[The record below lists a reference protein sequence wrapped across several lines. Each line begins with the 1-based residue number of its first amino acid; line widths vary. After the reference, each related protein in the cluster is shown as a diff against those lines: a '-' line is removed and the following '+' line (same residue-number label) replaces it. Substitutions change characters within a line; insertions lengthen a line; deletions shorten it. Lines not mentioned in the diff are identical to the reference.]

1 MAFESAYLN
10 LQQMELLRRV
20 RLRPRGL
27 AEGTF
32 AGPHSSPYRGTGV
45 EFSDFRPYVDGD
57 DIRLLDWK
65 VFGRTDKHYVRLYEA
80 ERNLLTYLV
89 ADTSASMHYAGE
101 VIRTESK
108 LAYACRLAA
117 SLGYLVVREGD
128 EVALTLAN
136 SRIDEHLPARVEGER
151 GRPTGLKIFVR

>member
-89 ADTSASMHYAGE
+89 ADTSAS
-101 VIRTESK
+101 R
-108 LAYACRLAA
+108 
-117 SLGYLVVREGD
+117 
-128 EVALTLAN
+128 
-136 SRIDEHLPARVEGER
+136 
-151 GRPTGLKIFVR
+151 